1 MSIFGK
7 VSAAL
12 DKRAMDNLNKASSA
26 VAGAE
31 DRASTLGQSKAV
43 FGDMLNKTAG
53 GAIIGGVGNAAIYS
67 DQQRDLGGS
76 YSMGEAFLS
85 GAAAGAFGGAV
96 IGALGAKATARGAR
110 GNLEKANKRLDK
122 ARERAE
128 RRGLLPYD
136 RKRRRVGSDI
146 DWRERIP
153 NYSSSLDTRQRLS
166 PKGTAKL
173 NNQMNLTRFGKKP
186 ESTRLR
192 TVQMTHPLKPVRALA
207 IIPGQEVFTPTLEV
221 PPGGFGAGIKK
232 PFRISDRVRHIGDS
246 TDLTINTTSSQK
258 QNPNQIFGPIK
269 NKKRGSNKRKK

>member
-12 DKRAMDNLNKASSA
+12 DKRAMDNLNKAGSA
-26 VAGAE
+26 VAGAV
-31 DRASTLGQSKAV
+31 DNASTLGQSKAV

-96 IGALGAKATARGAR
+96 VGTLGAKATARGAR
-110 GNLEKANKRLDK
+110 GNLEKVNKRLDK
-122 ARERAE
+122 ATEKAE

-136 RKRRRVGSDI
+136 RKRRRVGSDA
-146 DWRERIP
+146 DWKEKFP
-153 NYSSSLDTRQRLS
+153 NYSSSLDTRQTLD

-173 NNQMNLTRFGKKP
+173 NNQLNLIRKGSKPVNLRRKTPKPQRSPRKNTGVATPPLNPVNLTRQGPKPMSPRKKQQQQ
-186 ESTRLR
+186 S
-192 TVQMTHPLKPVRALA
+192 ALQIHLA
-207 IIPGQEVFTPTLEV
+207 N
-221 PPGGFGAGIKK
+221 GGFAEDFFS
-232 PFRISDRVRHIGDS
+232 P
-246 TDLTINTTSSQK
+246 L
-258 QNPNQIFGPIK
+258 
-269 NKKRGSNKRKK
+269 